1 MLNGRGRKAPAYLV
15 QQTISNFPLSNGNL
29 DFDQLMAF
37 KAQIQFMQDIF
48 GESRLANHHYRPHAM
63 SRCGE
68 CPPECRC
75 KCQHGFSEK
84 TSF

>member
-1 MLNGRGRKAPAYLV
+1 
-15 QQTISNFPLSNGNL
+15 
-29 DFDQLMAF
+29 
-37 KAQIQFMQDIF
+37 
-48 GESRLANHHYRPHAM
+48 M